1 MSQDPDPA
9 TQRTTAPP
17 QEPEIELLARL
28 ARGALWGLRV
38 AMVVAGLY
46 ALGHAVSGW
55 LAPAP
60 AADPEVPTS
69 TLSGVVWLCIGLPPL
84 LPVRVW
90 FGAWRW
96 PLLAA
101 LALLWF
107 MPTVVGPDI
116 EYGWILR
123 TFATGVALS
132 VLLVWRTAMG
142 LVRPAAS

>member
-1 MSQDPDPA
+1 MSAASQD
-9 TQRTTAPP
+9 TTPR
-17 QEPEIELLARL
+17 EPEIELLGRI
-28 ARGALWGLRV
+28 ARGALWTLRG
-38 AMVVAGLY
+38 AMVAGGLF
-46 ALGHAVSGW
+46 ALGHATWGW

-60 AADPEVPTS
+60 AADPEAPAAS
-69 TLSGVVWLCIGLPPL
+69 LSGVVWLCIGLPPL

-90 FGAWRW
+90 FGPWRW
-96 PLLAA
+96 PLLAG

-107 MPTVVGPDI
+107 VPTALGPDI

-132 VLLVWRTAMG
+132 VLLVWRTAIG